1 MKIPLAYNLR
11 NLVVR
16 KTTTLMTA
24 LGIALTV
31 AVLLAVFAL
40 VDGLR
45 QAFAA
50 TGDPLHVLVLR
61 KGSDSEL
68 VSNFTRTMYMDL
80 RPRPNIARDAAGT
93 PKVSLELI
101 TIVNLAGPDNPDGMN
116 ISLRGLTPLG
126 VAMRKDLKLL
136 KGRWFDPGKREVVVG
151 SSIPARF
158 PGAEV
163 GRKLH
168 LGRAD
173 WDVAGIM
180 QAGQGV
186 ANSEIFTDLNLLSAD
201 NNRSDTLSSAL
212 VEATDAAAVPALI
225 EDLNNDRRLNVN
237 ALTERAYYD
246 GQTSSGAPIQYIGA
260 VVAIIMAIG
269 SSFAAMNTM
278 YAAVARRAR
287 EIGTLRVLGFSR
299 RSVLAS
305 FLIESVLL
313 SLAGGL
319 LGVLMALPL
328 NGITTGIGNFVTFS
342 EIAFKFHIG
351 LRTAATGLAFSAI
364 MGVLGGLLP
373 ALMAS
378 RKEILAALREI

>member
-16 KTTTLMTA
+16 KTTTLTTA

-31 AVLLAVFAL
+31 AVLLAVSAL
-40 VDGLR
+40 VDGLH

-116 ISLRGLTPLG
+116 VTLRGLTPMG
-126 VAMRKDLKLL
+126 IAMRRDLKLL

-151 SSIPARF
+151 SSIPDRF
-158 PGAEV
+158 PGAAL

-246 GQTSSGAPIQYIGA
+246 AQTTSGAPIQYLGT

-278 YAAVARRAR
+278 YAAVARRAK

-319 LGVLMALPL
+319 LGVLMVLPL
-328 NGITTGIGNFVTFS
+328 NGVSTGIGNFVTFS

-378 RKEILAALREI
+378 RKEILAALREV